1 MIRLREAVNAHGE
14 MAEVID
20 SAVGFI
26 DKLKASLHVLHWL
39 VISATF
45 SDIAS
50 YCNDDADD
58 GD

>member
-26 DKLKASLHVLHWL
+26 DKLKASLNVLH
-39 VISATF
+39 
-45 SDIAS
+45 
-50 YCNDDADD
+50 
-58 GD
+58 